1 MDNVKIG
8 FIGCGNMGSAIA
20 TRVAVNQRY
29 EVYVSDYS
37 SEIAISLAS
46 KIGGSSE
53 TNYGIA
59 ELCDY
64 IFLAVKPQVIASVI
78 DEIAPVLKS
87 RKDKPV
93 IISMAAGVSIEK
105 IKKLAGNLPV
115 IRIMPNTAVAVG
127 SGMIVYAL
135 TEDVSER
142 SLSQFTEFMSRCGK
156 LDRISEDKIDAATAI
171 HGCGPAY
178 VYMFANAM
186 ADAGVANGLTRSQA
200 LEYSAQTLIGAA
212 KMILESGKH
221 PMELKDNV
229 CSPGGSTIA
238 GVLTLDEYCFNAAV
252 ESAVNAAYERTMEL
266 GK

>member
-78 DEIAPVLKS
+78 DEIAPVLK
-87 RKDKPV
+87 
-93 IISMAAGVSIEK
+93 
-105 IKKLAGNLPV
+105 
-115 IRIMPNTAVAVG
+115 
-127 SGMIVYAL
+127 
-135 TEDVSER
+135 
-142 SLSQFTEFMSRCGK
+142 
-156 LDRISEDKIDAATAI
+156 
-171 HGCGPAY
+171 
-178 VYMFANAM
+178 
-186 ADAGVANGLTRSQA
+186 
-200 LEYSAQTLIGAA
+200 
-212 KMILESGKH
+212 
-221 PMELKDNV
+221 
-229 CSPGGSTIA
+229 
-238 GVLTLDEYCFNAAV
+238 
-252 ESAVNAAYERTMEL
+252 
-266 GK
+266 